1 MLSVNFVS
9 AQNGRFSFL
18 SAGRLIAL
26 LPVFLV
32 CCITTVSI
40 AQENSLQWQT
50 VAPGVWKAVAGVPE
64 KISPLGIADVQPDRA
79 ALTALGQPSFPAYLQ
94 ESVTEYFDGK
104 TIFRFPLEKEEQIFG
119 LGLNF
124 KSVQQRGTI
133 KELQV
138 DHYGGRDDGRTHAP
152 VPLYISERGY
162 GVLINAARHIKV
174 YAGIAVR
181 KDSKNP
187 PAEMNRNTD
196 ADWDSQ
202 PYSDA
207 MEMIVP
213 ATGAEVYVFAGKNAM
228 EVVQRYNLFCGGGV
242 LPPKWGLG
250 FTQRTPTLFTGKQV
264 MEEVQGF
271 EDRGYP
277 LSFIGLEPGWQTYSY
292 PNNFVWDSTRFP
304 EPGNFVKRL
313 LDKNI
318 RVNLWINPYIS
329 SRSPIFKDIQKYT
342 GTHTVWAGQVPDLTL
357 KPVQDLYKKLFFQQ
371 HIHMGVSGYKVDE
384 TDGYDVWLWPDEAKF
399 PSGISGE
406 QMRQVYGLQFQKMTD
421 TWFREI
427 NQRTYGL
434 TRASNAGS
442 SSLPYVIYNDYYNHR
457 DFITALCNSSFIGV
471 LWTPEARSSKTSEE
485 WLRRMQS
492 VCFSPMAMLN
502 AWADGTKP
510 WTFTDVADEV
520 KSVMLLRMQLLP
532 YLYNAF
538 AQYHFEGKPPVRAM
552 NLEEGFFFDSKEESG
567 SLNSTDNPYKAAIRQ
582 DIRDQYMLGDYLLV
596 APMFAE
602 EKTRKVVLPQG
613 NWYDFYTG
621 QLAGNGAVIEIT
633 PGLQNIPLFVKEGA
647 FIPTIPPRLHT
658 PRKEEML
665 PLTIRYYGKAE
676 GNATLYDDDGETFD
690 YEKGKYGRAALS
702 VKKDKKGSLKG
713 TVELPKNAIF
723 HYNNISWEFMTK

>member
-1 MLSVNFVS
+1 MKYLIYLSLTFSCIVVN
-9 AQNGRFSFL
+9 
-18 SAGRLIAL
+18 
-26 LPVFLV
+26 
-32 CCITTVSI
+32 
-40 AQENSLQWQT
+40 AQEKSFQWQQ
-50 VAPGVWKAVAGVPE
+50 VAAGVWKAVAGVPE
-64 KISPLGIADVQPDRA
+64 KVSPLSIAGIEPNRA
-79 ALTALGQPSFPAYLQ
+79 ALSKLGEPSFPANLQ
-94 ESVTEYFDGK
+94 QSVNEIFDAK
-104 TIFRFPLEKEEQIFG
+104 TLLRFPLEREEQLFG

-138 DHYGGRDDGRTHAP
+138 DHYGGKDDGRTHAP
-152 VPLYISERGY
+152 VALYISDKGY
-162 GVLINAARHIKV
+162 GVLINAARRIKV

-187 PAEMNRNTD
+187 PDEMNRNTQSN
-196 ADWDSQ
+196 WDPQ

-207 MEMIVP
+207 VEIVVP
-213 ATGAEVYVFAGKNAM
+213 APGTEVYVFAGSNAL

-250 FTQRTPTLFTGKQV
+250 FTQRTPTLFSGKQV
-264 MEEVQGF
+264 MKEVDAF
-271 EDRGYP
+271 EQRGYP

-304 EPGNFVKRL
+304 QPQKFVRGL
-313 LDKNI
+313 LDRNI
-318 RVNLWINPYIS
+318 RVNLWINPYVS
-329 SRSPIFKDIQKYT
+329 SHSPIYKDVLPYT
-342 GTHTVWAGQVPDLTL
+342 GTHTVWAGVVPDLTL
-357 KPVQDLYKKLFFQQ
+357 PPVQDLYKKLFSQQ
-371 HIHMGVSGYKVDE
+371 HLGIGVSGYKVDE
-384 TDGYDVWLWPDEAKF
+384 TDGFDVWLWPDGAKF
-399 PSGISGE
+399 PSGLSGE
-406 QMRQVYGLQFQKMTD
+406 QMRQIYGLQFQKMSD
-421 TWFREI
+421 QWFREK

-434 TRASNAGS
+434 TRASNAGAP
-442 SSLPYVIYNDYYNHR
+442 SLPYVIYNDYYNHR

-510 WTFTDVADEV
+510 WTFADVADEV

-552 NLEEGFFFDSKEESG
+552 NLEEGFFFNAKEERG
-567 SLNSTDNPYKAAIRQ
+567 NLNSSDNPYETAIKQ
-582 DIRDQYMLGDYLLV
+582 DIKDQYMLGDYLLV
-596 APMFAE
+596 APMFAG
-602 EKTRKVVLPQG
+602 EKTRKVVLPKG

-621 QLAGNGAVIEIT
+621 RLAGNGAIIEIE

-647 FIPTIPPRLHT
+647 IIPMIPPVVHT
-658 PRKEEML
+658 PGKDEIL
-665 PLTIRYYGKAE
+665 SLTVRHYGHAE
-676 GNATLYDDDGETFD
+676 NSIQLYDDDGETFD
-690 YEKGKYGRAALS
+690 YEKGAYARALLS
-702 VKKDKKGSLKG
+702 VKKDKKGKLKG
-713 TVELPKNAIF
+713 SAKLPESKAF
-723 HYNNISWEFMTK
+723 HYNKITWEFMTK